1 MRSTGTSL
9 IAIAILALMS
19 LGCFFNTSTTTVK
32 GIVWN
37 YDKPVEGATVTFGPT
52 MGEVSAVT
60 GKDGK
65 FELTAKHR
73 FTAMLYV
80 KATKAGLTQDEE
92 VSFPGFAAPD
102 KEIKVEMLA
111 VINPSKR

>member
-1 MRSTGTSL
+1 MKNLSL
-9 IAIAILALMS
+9 VVAILALAS

-32 GIVWN
+32 GVVWN

-73 FTAMLYV
+73 YTAILYV
-80 KATKAGLTQDEE
+80 KPTKAGLTQDEE

-102 KEIKVEMLA
+102 KEIKVEMLG
-111 VINPSKR
+111 VIQPTRR

>member
-1 MRSTGTSL
+1 MRTTKTGV
-9 IAIAILALMS
+9 IAVAILVIMS

-32 GIVWN
+32 GVVWD

-52 MGEVSAVT
+52 LGEVSTVT

-65 FELTAKHR
+65 FELTVKHR

-80 KATKAGLTQDEE
+80 KAAKAGLGQREKVE
-92 VSFPGFAAPD
+92 FPGFAAPD
-102 KEIKVEMLA
+102 EEVKVEMIA
-111 VINPSKR
+111 IIGHTK